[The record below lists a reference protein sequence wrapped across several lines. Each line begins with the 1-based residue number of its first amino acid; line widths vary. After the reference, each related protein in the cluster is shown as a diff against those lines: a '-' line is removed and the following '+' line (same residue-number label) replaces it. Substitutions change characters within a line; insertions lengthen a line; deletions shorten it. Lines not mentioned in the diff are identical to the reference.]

1 MIQSV
6 DVSAGDLEFTAD
18 LDFETWHWSSA
29 TGDPEGAFP
38 DATPGEPEGSFP
50 VAVHV
55 DGKRYELYSDRT
67 FAEVEGGIG

>member
-6 DVSAGDLEFTAD
+6 DVSAGNLEFTAD

-38 DATPGEPEGSFP
+38 DATPG
-50 VAVHV
+50 
-55 DGKRYELYSDRT
+55 
-67 FAEVEGGIG
+67 